1 MNQHRPATSRFRHL
15 LAASSLIALATCF
28 TAFTPANADTQQS
41 QRFYNEGVQQL
52 QSGNASAA
60 VIQLRNAIQ
69 QDPANL
75 KARQLLG
82 QLYLRT
88 GDAVSAEKELR
99 RVFEAQRGDEVE
111 LHLAQA
117 LMMQRRYG
125 DVFSVLSPQGATP
138 ELTQAKLVMSGQAY
152 MGTGQIDDAENQ
164 FRAALE
170 TAPNL
175 AEAKLGLARI
185 DALRNRT
192 DEARRSVD
200 EVLATS
206 PDNLEALLLSADI
219 AFAGQ
224 RADDA
229 LASLN
234 RAAALSPDNPRVL
247 LPRARVRLQTGSIN
261 EAEKDVSRVLER
273 APRDVMARYMKASIQ
288 LIRGDANAA
297 RTTFQ
302 PIEGALADYPPALL
316 LSSLIKFNTG
326 QYAQAEAS
334 INRFLAV
341 APGHVPARRTL
352 AAIQLRSNNTLSAIE
367 ALKPLVADHLDDL
380 IARQMLAGAY
390 LRQGDMGNAT
400 AMFEELAKSP
410 NRAMAARARSTL
422 SLLQAADAG
431 SRDMPPE
438 TRRSVALVLD
448 YIRNGEFAKAHETV
462 DSLKQA
468 DADNPQLISLE
479 AAIFAAEGDMGTA
492 KSRLQAAS
500 ALDPSMSEIANN
512 LNLVDARM
520 GNLDAVEKRLR
531 DAVSASPGD
540 EQAVLRLGQF
550 LAQNQRLNEAE
561 DTLESAASRYPNSIT
576 IRRILGELYER
587 RDDKPKLLETAGQLR
602 QIGNA
607 QPEALKFAAATYRAG
622 GDPARAADT
631 LRIYV
636 KAKPDDAEAQIALAQ
651 NLIAAN
657 RAEEARP
664 VLETVKAKDPA
675 SAVATLGLVDL
686 ALARNDADGALK
698 LADGLRQANPIA
710 AAQLRSSILLRTNR
724 VDEAI
729 RAMEQALQAT
739 PDRQLALGLY
749 GLRRDNGRMDQA
761 VSGLEDWVK
770 RNPGDVAART
780 VLADTY
786 LTRQDLKQAEMHYD
800 ILVQARPGDPA
811 LLNNAAWIAH
821 ELGSP
826 QALQYARRA
835 HAAAPSAPE
844 IADTLGWILV
854 QSGETAEG
862 VELLRSAAAGAPS
875 NPDVQYH
882 LAYALHA
889 TGAKDEAREIL
900 EKLAADGKPFQ
911 SREEAAKLL
920 ATIGK

>member
-15 LAASSLIALATCF
+15 LAAASLAALATG
-28 TAFTPANADTQQS
+28 FTPAFADTQQS
-41 QRFYNEGVQQL
+41 ERFYNEGVQQL

-111 LHLAQA
+111 LQLAQA

-152 MGTGQIDDAENQ
+152 IGTGQIDDAENQ

-175 AEAKLGLARI
+175 AEAKLGLARV
-185 DALRNRT
+185 DAIRNRT
-192 DEARRSVD
+192 DEARRMVD

-234 RAAALSPDNPRVL
+234 RAATLAPDNPRVL

-288 LIRGDANAA
+288 LLRGDSNAA
-297 RTTFQ
+297 RATFQ

-316 LSSLIKFNTG
+316 LGGLIKFNTG

-334 INRFLAV
+334 INRFLAAV
-341 APGHVPARRTL
+341 PDHVPARRTL

-367 ALKPLVADHLDDL
+367 VLKPLVANHPDDL

-400 AMFEELAKSP
+400 AMFDELAKSP
-410 NRAMAARARSTL
+410 NRAMAARAKSTL

-431 SRDMPPE
+431 SRDMSPE

-462 DSLKQA
+462 DQLKAA
-468 DADNPQLISLE
+468 DADNPQFISLE

-512 LNLVDARM
+512 LNIVDARM

-531 DAVSASPGD
+531 DTVSANPGD

-561 DTLESAASRYPNSIT
+561 DTLESAASRHPNSIT
-576 IRRILGELYER
+576 IRRVLGELYER
-587 RDDKPKLLETAGQLR
+587 RDDKPKLLEAAGQLR

-607 QPEALKFAAATYRAG
+607 QPEALRSAAAMFRAG
-622 GDPARAADT
+622 GDPARAAES
-631 LRIYV
+631 LRVYV

-664 VLETVKAKDPA
+664 VLEAIKAKDPA

-686 ALARNDADGALK
+686 ALARNDAEGALK
-698 LADGLRQANPIA
+698 LADGLRRANPIA
-710 AAQLRSSILLRTNR
+710 AAQLRSSVLLRTNR

-729 RAMEQALQAT
+729 RTMEQALQAT

-761 VSGLEDWVK
+761 LSGLEDWVR
-770 RNPGDVAART
+770 RNPDDVAART

-786 LTRQDLKQAEMHYD
+786 LTRQDLKQAETHYD

-835 HAAAPSAPE
+835 HAAAPAAPE

-875 NPDVQYH
+875 NQDVQYH
-882 LAYALHA
+882 LAYALNS

-900 EKLAADGKPFQ
+900 EKLVADDKPFAE
-911 SREEAAKLL
+911 REAAAELL
-920 ATIGK
+920 GTIRR

>member
-28 TAFTPANADTQQS
+28 TVFTPAHADTQQS
-41 QRFYNEGVQQL
+41 QRFYDEGVQQL

-99 RVFEAQRGDEVE
+99 RVFEAQRSDEVE
-111 LHLAQA
+111 LQLAQA

-125 DVFSVLSPQGATP
+125 DVFAVLSPQGATP

-152 MGTGQIDDAENQ
+152 MGTGQIDDAESQ

-273 APRDVMARYMKASIQ
+273 TPRDVMARYMKASIQ

-316 LSSLIKFNTG
+316 LGGLIKFNTG

-334 INRFLAV
+334 INRFLAS
-341 APGHVPARRTL
+341 APDHVPARRTL

-367 ALKPLVADHLDDL
+367 ALKPLVADHPDDL

-410 NRAMAARARSTL
+410 NRPMAARAKSTL
-422 SLLQAADAG
+422 GLLQASDAG

-462 DSLKQA
+462 DQLKTA

-479 AAIFAAEGDMGTA
+479 ATIFAAEGDMGTA

-531 DAVSASPGD
+531 DAVSANPGD

-561 DTLESAASRYPNSIT
+561 DTLESAASRHPNSIT
-576 IRRILGELYER
+576 MRRILGELYER

-607 QPEALKFAAATYRAG
+607 QPEALKFAAVMYRAG
-622 GDPARAADT
+622 GDPARAADA
-631 LRIYV
+631 LRVYA

-657 RAEEARP
+657 RPEEARP
-664 VLETVKAKDPA
+664 VLEAIKAKDPA

-710 AAQLRSSILLRTNR
+710 AAQLRSSVLLRTNR

-739 PDRQLALGLY
+739 SDRQLALGLY

-770 RNPGDVAART
+770 RNPDDVAART

-786 LTRQDLKQAEMHYD
+786 LTRQDLKQAEAHYD

-875 NPDVQYH
+875 NQDVQYH

-900 EKLAADGKPFQ
+900 EKLGTDGKPFE
-911 SREEAAKLL
+911 SREEAAELL
-920 ATIGK
+920 ATIGR

>member
-15 LAASSLIALATCF
+15 LAAASLAALATG
-28 TAFTPANADTQQS
+28 FTPAHADTQQS

-52 QSGNASAA
+52 QAGNASAA

-111 LHLAQA
+111 LQLAQA

-125 DVFSVLSPQGATP
+125 DVFSVLSPQGATS
-138 ELTQAKLVMSGQAY
+138 EMTQAKLVMSGQAY
-152 MGTGQIDDAENQ
+152 IGTGQIDDAENQ

-170 TAPNL
+170 TAPDL
-175 AEAKLGLARI
+175 AEAKLGLARV
-185 DALRNRT
+185 DAVRNRT
-192 DEARRSVD
+192 DEARRMVD
-200 EVLATS
+200 EVLAAS

-219 AFAGQ
+219 AFASQ

-229 LASLN
+229 LANLN
-234 RAAALSPDNPRVL
+234 RAAMLAPDNPRVL

-316 LSSLIKFNTG
+316 LGGLIKFNTG

-334 INRFLAV
+334 INRFLAA
-341 APGHVPARRTL
+341 APDHVPARRTL
-352 AAIQLRSNNTLSAIE
+352 AAIQLRSNNPLSAIE
-367 ALKPLVADHLDDL
+367 ALKPLVANHPDDL

-410 NRAMAARARSTL
+410 NRAMAARAKSTL

-462 DSLKQA
+462 DQLKAA

-500 ALDPSMSEIANN
+500 EIDPSMSEIANN
-512 LNLVDARM
+512 LNIVDARM

-531 DAVSASPGD
+531 DTVSANPGD

-561 DTLESAASRYPNSIT
+561 DTLESAASRHPNSIT
-576 IRRILGELYER
+576 IRRVLGELYER
-587 RDDKPKLLETAGQLR
+587 RDDKPKLLEAAGQLR

-607 QPEALKFAAATYRAG
+607 QPEALKSAAAMFRAG
-622 GDPARAADT
+622 GEPAKAAESLRA
-631 LRIYV
+631 YV

-651 NLIAAN
+651 NLIAAD

-664 VLETVKAKDPA
+664 VLEAIKAKDPG

-710 AAQLRSSILLRTNR
+710 AAQLRSSVLLRTNR

-729 RAMEQALQAT
+729 RTMEQALQAT

-761 VSGLEDWVK
+761 VSGLEDWVR
-770 RNPGDVAART
+770 RNPDDVAART

-786 LTRQDLKQAEMHYD
+786 LTRQDLKQAEAHYD

-835 HAAAPSAPE
+835 HAAAPAAPE

-875 NPDVQYH
+875 NQDVQYH
-882 LAYALHA
+882 LAYALRL
-889 TGAKDEAREIL
+889 TGAEDEAREIL
-900 EKLAADGKPFQ
+900 EKLVADDKPFAE
-911 SREEAAKLL
+911 REAAVELL
-920 ATIGK
+920 GTIRR

>member
-1 MNQHRPATSRFRHL
+1 MNPHRPATSRFRHL
-15 LAASSLIALATCF
+15 LAAASLIALASGF
-28 TAFTPANADTQQS
+28 SPAHADTQQS
-41 QRFYNEGVQQL
+41 QRYYNDGVQQL

-82 QLYLRT
+82 ELYLAT

-99 RVFEAQRGDEVE
+99 RVFEAQRSDEVE
-111 LHLAQA
+111 LRLAQA
-117 LMMQRRYG
+117 LMMQRRYA
-125 DVFSVLSPQGATP
+125 DVFSVLSPQAATP

-170 TAPNL
+170 SAPNL
-175 AEAKLGLARI
+175 ADAKLGLARI

-192 DEARRSVD
+192 DEARRSVE
-200 EVLATS
+200 EVLSTS

-234 RAAALSPDNPRVL
+234 RAAALAPDNPRVL

-273 APRDVMARYMKASIQ
+273 APNDVMARYMKASIQ
-288 LIRGDANAA
+288 LLRGDASAA
-297 RTTFQ
+297 RATFQ
-302 PIEGALADYPPALL
+302 PIEGALADYTPALL
-316 LSSLIKFNTG
+316 LGGLIKFNTG

-334 INRFLAV
+334 INQFLAAV
-341 APGHVPARRTL
+341 PDHVPARRTL
-352 AAIQLRSNNTLSAIE
+352 AAIQLRSNNPLSAIE
-367 ALKPLVADHLDDL
+367 VLKPLVTDHPDDL

-390 LRQGDMGNAT
+390 LRQGDMDSAT
-400 AMFEELAKSP
+400 ATFQGLANSP
-410 NRAMAARARSTL
+410 NRAMATRARATL
-422 SLLQAADAG
+422 GLLQAADGG
-431 SRDMPPE
+431 SRDMTPE

-448 YIRNGEFAKAHETV
+448 YIRNGEFARAHETV
-462 DSLKQA
+462 GQLKAA
-468 DADNPQLISLE
+468 DADNPQFISLE
-479 AAIFAAEGDMGTA
+479 AAVFAAEGDMGTA
-492 KSRLQAAS
+492 RSRLETAS
-500 ALDPSMSEIANN
+500 QLDPSMSEIANN

-531 DAVSASPGD
+531 DAVSANPDD
-540 EQAVLRLGQF
+540 EQAVLRLGRF

-561 DTLESAASRYPNSIT
+561 DTLESAALRHPDSIT
-576 IRRILGELYER
+576 LRRILGELYER
-587 RDDKPKLLETAGQLR
+587 RGDKPKLLETANQLR
-602 QIGNA
+602 QIGNG
-607 QPEALKFAAATYRAG
+607 QPEALEFAAAMYRAG
-622 GDPARAADT
+622 GDPAKAADA
-631 LRIYV
+631 LRTYV
-636 KAKPDDAEAQIALAQ
+636 KAKPDDADAQIALAQ

-664 VLETVKAKDPA
+664 VLEALKAKQPA
-675 SAVATLGLVDL
+675 SAAATLGLIDL

-710 AAQLRSSILLRTNR
+710 AAQLRSSVLLRTNR

-729 RAMEQALQAT
+729 QAMERALQTT
-739 PDRQLALGLY
+739 PDRRLALGLY

-761 VSGLEDWVK
+761 ISGLEDWVN
-770 RNPGDVAART
+770 RNPDDVAART

-786 LTRQDLKQAEMHYD
+786 LTRRDLKQAEAHYD
-800 ILVQARPGDPA
+800 ILVQARPGDAA

-835 HAAAPSAPE
+835 HAAAPAASE

-862 VELLRSAAAGAPS
+862 LELLRRAAAGAPS
-875 NPDVQYH
+875 NQDVQYH
-882 LAYALHA
+882 LAYALHS

-900 EKLAADGKPFQ
+900 EKLVTEGKPFQ
-911 SREEAAKLL
+911 AREAAAELL
-920 ATIGK
+920 GTIKR